1 MKDPQKKLREQTWKR
16 APGMDGPVHNP
27 VKEGMRK
34 GFNFVKLFWAVIL
47 LGIITWFLYTY
58 GEDLGLVTF

>member
-1 MKDPQKKLREQTWKR
+1 M
-16 APGMDGPVHNP
+16 GGPVHNP

-34 GFNFVKLFWAVIL
+34 GFNFIKLFWAIIL
-47 LGIITWFLYTY
+47 LGIIIWFLYTY